1 MTALRC
7 RATNSLSNK
16 YLLRVMKI
24 IHETMKT
31 LKKITFGRVLGLIA
45 VLCLCWVSILV
56 SVEFYAARKSSE
68 YQSDVYSSMYD
79 MSGKCGVIDKKGTVI
94 HNEAVDLY

>member
-1 MTALRC
+1 
-7 RATNSLSNK
+7 
-16 YLLRVMKI
+16 MKI

-45 VLCLCWVSILV
+45 VLCLCWVSILL

-68 YQSDVYSSMYD
+68 YQGDVYSSMYD

>member
-1 MTALRC
+1 
-7 RATNSLSNK
+7 
-16 YLLRVMKI
+16 
-24 IHETMKT
+24 MKT

-56 SVEFYAARKSSE
+56 SVEFYAVRKSSE
-68 YQSDVYSSMYD
+68 YQGDVYSSMYD
-79 MSGKCGVIDKKGTVI
+79 MSGKCGGIDKKGTVI